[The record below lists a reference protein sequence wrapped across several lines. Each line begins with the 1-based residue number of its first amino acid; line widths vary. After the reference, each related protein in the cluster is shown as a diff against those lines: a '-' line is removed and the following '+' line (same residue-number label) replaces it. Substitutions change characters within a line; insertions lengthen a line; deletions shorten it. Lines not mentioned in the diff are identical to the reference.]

1 MNKIAISLI
10 AVLYLGFL
18 GTIKAAESVAPAGL
32 SGAALQKED
41 QQKIENL
48 KRKKEELLREG
59 GNASVIDDLIK
70 LAEEMLALNDKRHKV
85 HEATKSFEK
94 AIGIFSEDIKQ
105 IIEKINKILD
115 DQATAAV
122 NNAKL
127 SALIHPQSKD

>member
-94 AIGIFSEDIKQ
+94 AIGIFSEDIKR
-105 IIEKINKILD
+105 IIDEANKVID
-115 DQATAAV
+115 SEATNAV

>member
-18 GTIKAAESVAPAGL
+18 GTIKAAESAAPSGL

-94 AIGIFSEDIKQ
+94 AIGIFSEDIKR
-105 IIEKINKILD
+105 IIDEANKVID
-115 DQATAAV
+115 SEATNAV